1 MIYQEARVLS
11 YSFRNKTNIDVCFQK
26 MLSWYSNI
34 SFNKNNMFSGLFANS
49 GTKPKAKEQKFAY
62 ALNSMCFPA
71 KVASENQTPT
81 SQSQIFTSLWLVGY
95 RRLVSSPTQVVK
107 SSVANNNSFQM

>member
-1 MIYQEARVLS
+1 
-11 YSFRNKTNIDVCFQK
+11 

-34 SFNKNNMFSGLFANS
+34 SFKKITCLVSLFACS

-62 ALNSMCFPA
+62 ALNSMCFLA

-81 SQSQIFTSLWLVGY
+81 SQSQISTSLWLVGY
-95 RRLVSSPTQVVK
+95 RRLVSSPAQVVR